1 MHLAKWEWK
10 KIMRDW
16 KTRLLLLGFFLFFSS
31 FSLLYKQQTLTFPE
45 AEMNEQYQTIHQL
58 FNSIP
63 ESVFTGED
71 GKDVYDTMAKQ
82 QMLYGMQLYILSKRD
97 GNEIKGLEHVFDS
110 YLENGVN
117 IARNNAYLLELDQFE
132 YYAYLIS
139 YLPDET
145 DIYRD
150 LAFFNYMDEKGI
162 DIEWNAFSAST
173 ILVEEVNMMIGLVL
187 FLFVALLA
195 CDSFSRDQLKN
206 WSITHGLPVHWKKQW
221 RLRSLQLWLLMW
233 AASLLGLATSYIISL
248 IVESSGSLIYPIMI
262 NWQGGYLPIP
272 VWQYVCLALAFA
284 MMVSFVLMLLATGL
298 SWIFRTIYL
307 TIVTIVALFF
317 LPSLWTV
324 IQPLSSWQPSLYF
337 HIEDVFTSDTFAQL
351 GVNIWKGPIVMI
363 GLVVII
369 ELIFHVVFDHIQTQT
384 LGLKRRTS
392 Q

>member
-1 MHLAKWEWK
+1 M
-10 KIMRDW
+10 
-16 KTRLLLLGFFLFFSS
+16 
-31 FSLLYKQQTLTFPE
+31 
-45 AEMNEQYQTIHQL
+45 
-58 FNSIP
+58 
-63 ESVFTGED
+63 
-71 GKDVYDTMAKQ
+71 
-82 QMLYGMQLYILSKRD
+82 
-97 GNEIKGLEHVFDS
+97 
-110 YLENGVN
+110 
-117 IARNNAYLLELDQFE
+117 
-132 YYAYLIS
+132 
-139 YLPDET
+139 
-145 DIYRD
+145 
-150 LAFFNYMDEKGI
+150 
-162 DIEWNAFSAST
+162 
-173 ILVEEVNMMIGLVL
+173 
-187 FLFVALLA
+187 
-195 CDSFSRDQLKN
+195 KN

-248 IVESSGSLIYPIMI
+248 IVETSGSLIYPIMI